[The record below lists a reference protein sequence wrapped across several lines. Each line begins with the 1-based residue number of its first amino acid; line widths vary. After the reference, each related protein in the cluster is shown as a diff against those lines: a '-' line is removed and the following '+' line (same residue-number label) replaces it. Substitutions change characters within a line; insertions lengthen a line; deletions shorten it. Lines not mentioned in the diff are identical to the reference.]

1 MQRTAYC
8 ILYNAAKKLTYAAYG
23 MPYDSLDCV
32 LMDNYKM
39 LTGWVL
45 SSQRKEA
52 EYQHQKKEVAATKL
66 QKLYRGFRYD
76 HLKYMEINFLGN
88 YFKLI
93 SVINLK
99 EVLIRVGNIL
109 FVDLGLENSISH
121 CWRLRGWK
129 E

>member
-1 MQRTAYC
+1 MLHTV
-8 ILYNAAKKLTYAAYG
+8 
-23 MPYDSLDCV
+23 MPYDSPDC
-32 LMDNYKM
+32 LIMDDYKM

-99 EVLIRVGNIL
+99 GVDDIL

>member
-1 MQRTAYC
+1 MLHTV
-8 ILYNAAKKLTYAAYG
+8 
-23 MPYDSLDCV
+23 MPYDYLDCV
-32 LMDNYKM
+32 IMDKYKM
-39 LTGWVL
+39 LTGLVL

-52 EYQHQKKEVAATKL
+52 EYQHQKREVAATKL
-66 QKLYRGFRYD
+66 QKFYRGFRYD
-76 HLKYMEINFLGN
+76 HLKCMEINFLGN

-99 EVLIRVGNIL
+99 EILIRIDNIL
-109 FVDLGLENSISH
+109 SVDLGLENSISH